1 MSASDGFTGVPP
13 TATDG
18 RTMSAAP
25 GSPALPDASA
35 PAAPSAPVALS
46 VAPSATATP
55 SEPAHPHAMPHETGS
70 FDLGRITAFS
80 DAVVAIAMTLL
91 VIDVRLPESLLQTA
105 TDQDLQHAL
114 GELSLP
120 IFACALSFVVIAMWW
135 FGHHRIFRTLR
146 ALDTWMVALDLVF
159 LGAIVFLPFPTTMIG
174 RFSHLPTA
182 IVIYAATNV
191 VAGGSL
197 SLMRIHAERAGLFI
211 PGIPPR
217 ELHRRLAMG
226 ATGPVVFA
234 ISIPLAF
241 IVPAWAALSW
251 NLIWIFRIGLRIAYR
266 IEDRRAPVG
275 APPAPRTTSA

>member
-1 MSASDGFTGVPP
+1 MSASDGPPGV
-13 TATDG
+13 
-18 RTMSAAP
+18 
-25 GSPALPDASA
+25 
-35 PAAPSAPVALS
+35 PSAPS
-46 VAPSATATP
+46 GDPSMPVAPGPAVPGPAASSPTGPAAGSAP
-55 SEPAHPHAMPHETGS
+55 GPEHGVPHESAS

-91 VIDVRLPESLLQTA
+91 VIDIRLPEALTQTA
-105 TDQDLQHAL
+105 TDQDLQRAL
-114 GELSLP
+114 GDLSLP
-120 IFACALSFVVIAMWW
+120 IFACALSFIVIAMWW

-146 ALDTWMVALDLVF
+146 ALDTWMVALDLAF

-174 RFSHLPTA
+174 RFSQLPTA
-182 IVIYAATNV
+182 LVVYAATNV

-234 ISIPLAF
+234 ISIPLALL
-241 IVPAWAALSW
+241 VPAWAALSW
-251 NLIWIFRIGLRIAYR
+251 NLIWISRIALRVTFRIQ
-266 IEDRRAPVG
+266 DRRMSG
-275 APPAPRTTSA
+275 ATPAVAETTSA